1 MSRKILVKLIAA
13 SFALVGMESAMACS
27 IAAWTNTG
35 AGGGATGTPLAAEP
49 DDAVAVQRYSGRC
62 GLGTTGPG
70 NYVTDVS
77 PAAEPAYI
85 AQFYVLA
92 NNAGGAA
99 TVFQALNAANA
110 TMINVAYDGT
120 NFVFTTNGG
129 GTASLPAT
137 ANRWYRV
144 RLNWR
149 NNAAMQVQ
157 IQGNQATSAGA
168 AVQNATLSA
177 APNAADVI
185 DTARL
190 GWISGGTSGTITT
203 DVFESRRNTLPLPA
217 CRGDAN
223 GNGQIQVTDRGAI
236 TGEIL
241 GTALAVGNPDSNESG
256 AVQVNDRGVVT
267 GLVLA
272 AAQCPTVAP

>member
-1 MSRKILVKLIAA
+1 VSRKILVKLIAA

-35 AGGGATGTPLAAEP
+35 AGGGATGTPLAGEP
-49 DDAVAVQRYSGRC
+49 DDATPVARYSGRC
-62 GLGTTGPG
+62 ALSSSGPG

-77 PAAEPAYI
+77 PAAEPSYI

-92 NNAGGAA
+92 NNSGGAA

-149 NNAAMQVQ
+149 NNAPMQVQ
-157 IQGNQATSAGA
+157 IQGNNQALA
-168 AVQNATLSA
+168 NATLSA

-190 GWISGGTSGTITT
+190 GWISGGTTGTINT

-217 CRGDAN
+217 CKGDAN

-236 TGEIL
+236 TGEAA
-241 GTALAVGNPDSNESG
+241 GTALAVGQPDANENG
-256 AVQVNDRGVVT
+256 VIQVTDRGVVT
-267 GLVLA
+267 GLVAA

>member
-13 SFALVGMESAMACS
+13 SFALIGMESAMACS

-35 AGGGATGTPLAAEP
+35 AGGGATGTPIAGEP
-49 DDAVAVQRYSGRC
+49 DDATPVARYSGRC
-62 GLGTTGPG
+62 GLMATAPG

-85 AQFYVLA
+85 AQFYA
-92 NNAGGAA
+92 FTGATGA

-110 TMINVAYDGT
+110 TMINVSYDGT

-157 IQGNQATSAGA
+157 IQGNGSNTP
-168 AVQNATLSA
+168 QNATLSA
-177 APNAADVI
+177 APNGADVI

-190 GWISGGTSGTITT
+190 GWISGGTTGTVNV

-217 CRGDAN
+217 CRGDATGDGLIN
-223 GNGQIQVTDRGAI
+223 VQDRGRI
-236 TGEIL
+236 TGEIAQTTL
-241 GTALAVGNPDSNESG
+241 STGQPDANENG

-267 GLVLA
+267 GLIA
-272 AAQCPTVAP
+272 AAAACPTVAP